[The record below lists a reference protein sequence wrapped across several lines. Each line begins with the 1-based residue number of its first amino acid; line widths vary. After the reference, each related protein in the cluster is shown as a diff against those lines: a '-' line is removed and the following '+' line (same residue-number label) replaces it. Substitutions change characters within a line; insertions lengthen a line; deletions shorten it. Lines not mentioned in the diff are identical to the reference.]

1 MEQEPQL
8 NAHNKAEFPPMHTA
22 EFDASSIMIYV
33 TEDNQISLDVKMD
46 GDTVWLNRHQLSML
60 FDRDVKTIG
69 KHINNALKEE
79 LEGLSVIA
87 KFATTATDGK
97 VYNVDYYNLE
107 MITSVGYRVKSKRGI
122 QFRRWANQV
131 LKDYIVKGYAINEK
145 LKLERYDELKNVVRL
160 LSTTVKAH
168 ERLSSEESD
177 GLFSVISDYV
187 YALDTLDRYDF
198 QQLIVDNT
206 VKEERFHATY
216 ENAMDAINRLK
227 PKFGGSALFANEK
240 DDSFRSSIGQ
250 IYQTWDGEEL
260 YPSIEEKA
268 AMLLYLVVKNHSFSD
283 GNKRIAAMLF
293 LWFMERNGIL
303 YREDSKKR
311 IADNTLVALTLM
323 IAESRTEEKD
333 IMVKVVVN
341 LINQNNK

>member
-1 MEQEPQL
+1 MEL
-8 NAHNKAEFPPMHTA
+8 NEHNKQEFPPMHN
-22 EFDASSIMIYV
+22 SSIVIYT

-46 GDTVWLNRHQLSML
+46 GDTMWLNRHQLSRL
-60 FDRDVKTIG
+60 FDRDIKTIG

-79 LEGLSVIA
+79 LDGLPVIA

-97 VYNVDYYNLE
+97 SYMVDHYNLE
-107 MITSVGYRVKSKRGI
+107 MITSVGYRVKSKRGVL
-122 QFRRWANQV
+122 FRRWANRV
-131 LKDYIVKGYAINEK
+131 LKDYIIKGYVVNDKI
-145 LKLERYDELKNVVRL
+145 KLEHYAELKNVVRL
-160 LSTTVKAH
+160 LSTTVKAQ
-168 ERLSSEESD
+168 EKLTTDESD

-198 QQLIVDNT
+198 QQLVVDNT
-206 VKEERFHATY
+206 IKEKRFHATY
-216 ENAMDAINRLK
+216 ENAMEAINRLK

-240 DDSFRSSIGQ
+240 DESFRSSIGQ

-293 LWFMERNGIL
+293 YGSWKRMEYSIVR
-303 YREDSKKR
+303 
-311 IADNTLVALTLM
+311 
-323 IAESRTEEKD
+323 
-333 IMVKVVVN
+333 MV
-341 LINQNNK
+341 QNE